1 MKLNWPKYMYED
13 TEIKA
18 QFLTKENQ
26 AVLQEYEQNVNAI
39 QLDLQ
44 ENILLVKGPIYIKE
58 EFIDQT
64 IILLNNSATSIVDV
78 QLETELTL
86 RTGERL
92 EGKFLLQA
100 EKYGEILPDEGM
112 LEFCRFPNNSKLAK
126 MTLKSTEYEVKSE
139 LTYTNLTTEDEEE

>member
-13 TEIKA
+13 ADIKA

-39 QLDLQ
+39 QLELQ
-44 ENILLVKGPIYIKE
+44 EKIMLVKGPVYIKE

-64 IILLNNSATSIVDV
+64 IILLNNNTTSIADV
-78 QLETELTL
+78 QLEIELTL
-86 RTGERL
+86 HTGESL
-92 EGKFLLQA
+92 EGKFLLQT
-100 EKYGEILPDEGM
+100 EKYGEILPNEGIV
-112 LEFCRFPNNSKLAK
+112 EFCRFPNNSKLAE

-139 LTYTNLTTEDEEE
+139 LTYTNLLAEDGEG